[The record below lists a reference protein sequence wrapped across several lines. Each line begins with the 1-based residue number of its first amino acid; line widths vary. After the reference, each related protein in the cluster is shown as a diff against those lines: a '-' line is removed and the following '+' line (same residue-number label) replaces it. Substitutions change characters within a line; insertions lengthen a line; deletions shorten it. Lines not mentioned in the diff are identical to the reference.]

1 MAPWWPWC
9 QRRRYPLAIVDLRF
23 RKRWA
28 PLADRMRSYR
38 KPRYLFILKV
48 KINSLDVETEKERY
62 NWIEFERVHAIHSR
76 EDVNKYI
83 DEFEEDTGE
92 AVLEYSVKKTIRFAD
107 SMVRVLE
114 GSDDNDERGRR
125 VLNRR

>member
-9 QRRRYPLAIVDLRF
+9 QRRRAIVDLRF

-28 PLADRMRSYR
+28 PLADRMRLYH
-38 KPRYLFILKV
+38 KPRYLFILKI

-62 NWIEFERVHAIHSR
+62 NWIEFERLHAIHSR
-76 EDVNKYI
+76 ADVNKYI
-83 DEFEEDTGE
+83 DEFEKDTGE
-92 AVLEYSVKKTIRFAD
+92 AVLEYSVLKTIRFAD
-107 SMVRVLE
+107 SMGRVLE
-114 GSDDNDERGRR
+114 RRLRR